1 MTVIGS
7 KSLAKKIKLPK
18 TRSTIIEY
26 RVFDHM
32 RGIDFETLDDDLLLH
47 RAVVGAARMAG
58 MTCENLDIHY
68 YHPQGKS
75 VTLIV
80 SASHIGIHTYPE
92 KGFASVEIAVCKDFA
107 GALKAYEYIRDI
119 LKPKY
124 CEPNYHQVEDE
135 KR

>member
-1 MTVIGS
+1 M
-7 KSLAKKIKLPK
+7 AKTEKAVKLP
-18 TRSTIIEY
+18 RSRSSIIEY

-32 RGIDFETLDDDLLLH
+32 RGIEFEPLNDDQFLH
-47 RAVVGAARMAG
+47 KIIVEAAKKAG

-68 YHPQGKS
+68 YEPQGLS

-80 SASHIGIHTYPE
+80 SSSHIGVHTYPE

-107 GALKAYEYIRDI
+107 GALKAYEHIRDA
-119 LKPKY
+119 LKPRH

-135 KR
+135 KH